1 MDRSTHLLTP
11 ASLKALAHPVRVELL
26 GLLRADGPATATGLA
41 GRLGESSGTTS
52 YHLRQLA
59 GAGFVVEDE
68 TRGNGRERWWRA
80 AQDATELS
88 PADWQDDPAV
98 KPALDAFFGVLLRSL
113 AQRAEA
119 WLARR
124 DSTSR
129 AWRDAATFSDARLH
143 LSAAELHRLNNE
155 IDALVESYRREPRR
169 GDKPVTLQW
178 QGFPETG
185 P

>member
-1 MDRSTHLLTP
+1 
-11 ASLKALAHPVRVELL
+11 
-26 GLLRADGPATATGLA
+26 
-41 GRLGESSGTTS
+41 
-52 YHLRQLA
+52 
-59 GAGFVVEDE
+59 
-68 TRGNGRERWWRA
+68 
-80 AQDATELS
+80 
-88 PADWQDDPAV
+88 V

-143 LSAAELHRLNNE
+143 LSAAELHRLNNV